1 MECRPTRR
9 SSLQCRQSSEGSH
22 CIDEYH
28 SGVIGSVKCEPQ
40 RFIEPGDCVLAYSD
54 GVVEAANPSGE
65 MLGFEGLQKIIQS
78 TPADEDMIASIK
90 QYLAEF
96 RKGEEQSDDTTILEV
111 SMKPFKQVTSE
122 ENGVVLPP
130 ERPHGLGQPVWS
142 CKMRHFGTSTQF
154 PSSCMS

>member
-1 MECRPTRR
+1 
-9 SSLQCRQSSEGSH
+9 
-22 CIDEYH
+22 
-28 SGVIGSVKCEPQ
+28 
-40 RFIEPGDCVLAYSD
+40 
-54 GVVEAANPSGE
+54 

-122 ENGVVLPP
+122 ENERRPTSGKTPRAWSTSLVLKMSTSGR
-130 ERPHGLGQPVWS
+130 RPNPR
-142 CKMRHFGTSTQF
+142 RHAC
-154 PSSCMS
+154 PD

>member
-1 MECRPTRR
+1 
-9 SSLQCRQSSEGSH
+9 
-22 CIDEYH
+22 
-28 SGVIGSVKCEPQ
+28 
-40 RFIEPGDCVLAYSD
+40 
-54 GVVEAANPSGE
+54 

-122 ENGVVLPP
+122 ENERRPTSGKTPRAWSTSLVLQDEALRDVDPIPVVMHVLT
-130 ERPHGLGQPVWS
+130 ELQGFVGQREPLFTV
-142 CKMRHFGTSTQF
+142 
-154 PSSCMS
+154 